1 MKRIGAFSLAI
12 FIFVLSVFSVIPIDV
27 YADDNK
33 TVLPFTFKQLNNS
46 VGAGM
51 SASDANAAVTA
62 HKDIYTSD
70 GTLLFIYNPSN
81 SYNWTTSSKA
91 YYLTLNYSDEQ
102 LKNIL
107 MSKNPLSTLFN
118 VWGAA
123 LSNNNGIRAFCAGLG
138 TIFSGNSDMG
148 TKVLDTLSGNYNY
161 LDALSY
167 DEDSQTITMSNDNG
181 SVDKLREEIKYYYY
195 KSNGMFFIEPNTSK
209 LGDILSSSWY
219 SDMNLYTEDF
229 NIANNYDYILYN
241 TRYHFLAAF
250 NKTDFSYGYSSGYE
264 RFQDSRSYYYDFQ
277 FVDKDLNNINLPF
290 YYNFNIFE
298 TFSED
303 NNVSLTSDSVGIL
316 TLGSYNRYYSGLTSF
331 FSNTKPCVP
340 KERIGFYGYKFC
352 DDIDFYDLSRYQ
364 YGESSSTFLY
374 SKDGTP
380 LLGFSSYDKIFDYV
394 HGDSSA
400 YLGSAINKVGEDI
413 SFSIKDMN
421 ENLGTKMD
429 ELIDSINSGKG
440 NMSADE
446 LQNAIDKGLEDLNK
460 NTEDIKD
467 NTSSILDKLEEQNQ
481 ILLQILGVTEYI
493 AYQTTKDDGSSYTK
507 TDLTNTINKI
517 YNGLG
522 NAILYGKNTL
532 TNSGDNSGAAS
543 QSSIVTREDFKLSNN
558 IYTSSGSGV
567 SPGTPVVAYS
577 LDDCSVYDDSNDY
590 DVGIAT
596 QDINNMDIHDG
607 LFGKFPFSVPYQ
619 LYEWLQ
625 VLQADPVAPKLVYNY
640 GFLLGHKDDQKY
652 DLVIDF
658 NIYERWANVCKS
670 FLRLSFT
677 LAMSLFLYKKF
688 KGNSIF

>member
-12 FIFVLSVFSVIPIDV
+12 FIFVLSVFSVIPV
-27 YADDNK
+27 YADGDK
-33 TVLPFTFKQLNNS
+33 TVLPCNLKQTMAFS
-46 VGAGM
+46 
-51 SASDANAAVTA
+51 SSDAQAYVAA
-62 HKDIYTSD
+62 HKDIYSQD
-70 GTLLFIYNPSN
+70 GYLLFAYTPAA
-81 SYNWTTSSKA
+81 SYNWNLCKDGQLTNIHMSDKQVANYIMTNRPFMSMYTVLSSLLA
-91 YYLTLNYSDEQ
+91 
-102 LKNIL
+102 
-107 MSKNPLSTLFN
+107 
-118 VWGAA
+118 
-123 LSNNNGIRAFCAGLG
+123 NNNSFRGFCSGFGA
-138 TIFSGNSDMG
+138 IFLKDSDAG
-148 TKVLDTLSGNYNY
+148 TKILDTLTGNYNY
-161 LDALSY
+161 LDALNY
-167 DEDSQTITMSNDNG
+167 DEESQTITMSNDNG
-181 SVDKLREEIKYYYY
+181 SVDKLREEIKKYYYNSIGLKEKKPSGTVSSIIDSSDFRACFEYEEDYINAFGY
-195 KSNGMFFIEPNTSK
+195 KNYKYCLKTYYGFYYFFNDLKDYIYVSNDSNNDRFLSSYDNWTKETWRFRTLRSDGSTGFLQPVKEDTVIRYDFTLKVNVSDMYFWYTPSNGDWVLRPDWN
-209 LGDILSSSWY
+209 
-219 SDMNLYTEDF
+219 
-229 NIANNYDYILYN
+229 NNYS
-241 TRYHFLAAF
+241 
-250 NKTDFSYGYSSGYE
+250 KW
-264 RFQDSRSYYYDFQ
+264 
-277 FVDKDLNNINLPF
+277 
-290 YYNFNIFE
+290 
-298 TFSED
+298 
-303 NNVSLTSDSVGIL
+303 VS
-316 TLGSYNRYYSGLTSF
+316 F
-331 FSNTKPCVP
+331 
-340 KERIGFYGYKFC
+340 
-352 DDIDFYDLSRYQ
+352 
-364 YGESSSTFLY
+364 Y
-374 SKDGTP
+374 SKDN
-380 LLGFSSYDKIFDYV
+380 SSLKFWASYSALYNYL
-394 HGDSSA
+394 HGDQNA
-400 YLGSAINKVGEDI
+400 YLSSKIEETGKDI
-413 SFSIKDMN
+413 SYSIKDMN

-532 TNSGDNSGAAS
+532 TDSGDSSGAAS

-558 IYTSSGSGV
+558 IYSSSGSGV

-596 QDINNMDIHDG
+596 HDINNMDIHDG

-640 GFLLGHKDDQKY
+640 GFLIGHKGEQKY
-652 DLVIDF
+652 DLTIDLSV
-658 NIYERWANVCKS
+658 YESWAYVCKS

>member
-12 FIFVLSVFSVIPIDV
+12 FIFVLSVFSVIPV
-27 YADDNK
+27 YADGDK
-33 TVLPFTFKQLNNS
+33 TVLPCNLKQTMAFS
-46 VGAGM
+46 
-51 SASDANAAVTA
+51 SSDAQAYVAA
-62 HKDIYTSD
+62 HKDIYSQD
-70 GTLLFIYNPSN
+70 GYLLFAYTPAA
-81 SYNWTTSSKA
+81 SYNWNLCKDGQLTNIHMSDKQVANYIMTNRPFMSMYTVLSSLLA
-91 YYLTLNYSDEQ
+91 
-102 LKNIL
+102 
-107 MSKNPLSTLFN
+107 
-118 VWGAA
+118 
-123 LSNNNGIRAFCAGLG
+123 NNNLFRGFCSGLG
-138 TIFSGNSDMG
+138 AIFLKDSDAG
-148 TKVLDTLSGNYNY
+148 TKILDTLTGNYNY
-161 LDALSY
+161 LDALNY
-167 DEDSQTITMSNDNG
+167 DEESQTITMSNDNG
-181 SVDKLREEIKYYYY
+181 SVDKLREEIKKYYYNSIGLKEKKPSGTVSSIIDSSDFRACFEYEEDYINAFGY
-195 KSNGMFFIEPNTSK
+195 KNYKYCLKTYYGFYYFFNDLKDYIYVSNDSNNDRFLSSYDNWTKETWRFRTLRSDGTTGFLQPVKEDTVIRYDFTLKVNISDMYFWYTPSNGDWVLRPDWNNDYSK
-209 LGDILSSSWY
+209 W
-219 SDMNLYTEDF
+219 
-229 NIANNYDYILYN
+229 
-241 TRYHFLAAF
+241 
-250 NKTDFSYGYSSGYE
+250 
-264 RFQDSRSYYYDFQ
+264 
-277 FVDKDLNNINLPF
+277 
-290 YYNFNIFE
+290 
-298 TFSED
+298 
-303 NNVSLTSDSVGIL
+303 VS
-316 TLGSYNRYYSGLTSF
+316 F
-331 FSNTKPCVP
+331 
-340 KERIGFYGYKFC
+340 
-352 DDIDFYDLSRYQ
+352 
-364 YGESSSTFLY
+364 Y
-374 SKDGTP
+374 SKDN
-380 LLGFSSYDKIFDYV
+380 SSLKFWASYSALYNYL
-394 HGDSSA
+394 HGDQNA
-400 YLGSAINKVGEDI
+400 YLSSKIEETGQDI
-413 SFSIKDMN
+413 SYSIKDMN

-446 LQNAIDKGLEDLNK
+446 LQNAIDKGLENLNK

-532 TNSGDNSGAAS
+532 TDSGDSSGAAS

-596 QDINNMDIHDG
+596 HDINNMDIHDG

-640 GFLLGHKDDQKY
+640 GFLIGHKGEQKY
-652 DLVIDF
+652 DLTIDLSV
-658 NIYERWANVCKS
+658 YESWAYVCKS

>member
-12 FIFVLSVFSVIPIDV
+12 FIFVLSVFSVIPV
-27 YADDNK
+27 YADGDK
-33 TVLPFTFKQLNNS
+33 TVLPCNLKQTMAFS
-46 VGAGM
+46 
-51 SASDANAAVTA
+51 SSDAQAYVAA
-62 HKDIYTSD
+62 HKDIYSQD
-70 GTLLFIYNPSN
+70 GYLLFAYTPAA
-81 SYNWTTSSKA
+81 SYNWNLCKDGQLTNIHMSDKQVANYIMTNRPFMSMYTVLSSLLA
-91 YYLTLNYSDEQ
+91 
-102 LKNIL
+102 
-107 MSKNPLSTLFN
+107 
-118 VWGAA
+118 
-123 LSNNNGIRAFCAGLG
+123 NNNSFRGFCSGLG
-138 TIFSGNSDMG
+138 AIFLKDSDAG
-148 TKVLDTLSGNYNY
+148 TKILDTLTGNYNY
-161 LDALSY
+161 LDALNY
-167 DEDSQTITMSNDNG
+167 DEESQTITMSNDNG
-181 SVDKLREEIKYYYY
+181 NVDKLREEIKKYYYNSIGLKEKKPSGTVSSIIDSSDFRACFEYEEDYINAFGY
-195 KSNGMFFIEPNTSK
+195 KNYKYCLKTYYGFYYFFNDLKDYIYVSNDSNNDRFLSSYDNWTKETWRFRTLKSDGSTGFLQPLKEDTVIRYDFTLKVNVFDMYFWYTPSNGDWVLRPDWNNDYSK
-209 LGDILSSSWY
+209 WV
-219 SDMNLYTEDF
+219 EF
-229 NIANNYDYILYN
+229 
-241 TRYHFLAAF
+241 
-250 NKTDFSYGYSSGYE
+250 
-264 RFQDSRSYYYDFQ
+264 
-277 FVDKDLNNINLPF
+277 
-290 YYNFNIFE
+290 
-298 TFSED
+298 
-303 NNVSLTSDSVGIL
+303 
-316 TLGSYNRYYSGLTSF
+316 
-331 FSNTKPCVP
+331 
-340 KERIGFYGYKFC
+340 
-352 DDIDFYDLSRYQ
+352 
-364 YGESSSTFLY
+364 Y
-374 SKDGTP
+374 SKDKTS
-380 LLGFSSYDKIFDYV
+380 LKFWASYSALYNYL
-394 HGDSSA
+394 HGDQNA
-400 YLGSAINKVGEDI
+400 YLSSKIEETGKDI
-413 SFSIKDMN
+413 SYSIKDMN

-532 TNSGDNSGAAS
+532 TDSGDSSGAAS

-596 QDINNMDIHDG
+596 HDINNMDIHDG

-640 GFLLGHKDDQKY
+640 GFLIGHKGEQKY
-652 DLVIDF
+652 DLTIDLSV
-658 NIYERWANVCKS
+658 YESWAYVCKS

>member
-1 MKRIGAFSLAI
+1 MKRIGAFSLAF
-12 FIFVLSVFSVIPIDV
+12 FIFVLSVFSVIPV
-27 YADDNK
+27 YADGDK
-33 TVLPFTFKQLNNS
+33 TVLPCNLKQTMAFS
-46 VGAGM
+46 
-51 SASDANAAVTA
+51 SSDAQAYVAA
-62 HKDIYTSD
+62 HKDIYSQD
-70 GTLLFIYNPSN
+70 GYLLFAYTPAA
-81 SYNWTTSSKA
+81 SYNWNLCKDGQLTNIHMSDKQVANYIMTNRPFMSMYTVLSSLLA
-91 YYLTLNYSDEQ
+91 
-102 LKNIL
+102 
-107 MSKNPLSTLFN
+107 
-118 VWGAA
+118 
-123 LSNNNGIRAFCAGLG
+123 NNNSFRGFCSGLG
-138 TIFSGNSDMG
+138 AIFLKDSDAG
-148 TKVLDTLSGNYNY
+148 TKILDTLTGNYNY

-167 DEDSQTITMSNDNG
+167 DEDSKTITMSNDNG
-181 SVDKLREEIKYYYY
+181 SVDKLREEIKKYYYNSIGLKEK
-195 KSNGMFFIEPNTSK
+195 KSNGTVTSLIDSSDFRSCFEYEEDYINAFGYKNYKYCLKTYYGFYYFFNDLKDYIYVSNDSNN
-209 LGDILSSSWY
+209 DRFLSSYDNWTKETWRFRTLRSDGSTGFLQPVKEDTVIRY
-219 SDMNLYTEDF
+219 DFTLKVNVSDMYFWYTPSNGDWVLRPDW
-229 NIANNYDYILYN
+229 NNDYS
-241 TRYHFLAAF
+241 
-250 NKTDFSYGYSSGYE
+250 KW
-264 RFQDSRSYYYDFQ
+264 
-277 FVDKDLNNINLPF
+277 
-290 YYNFNIFE
+290 
-298 TFSED
+298 
-303 NNVSLTSDSVGIL
+303 VS
-316 TLGSYNRYYSGLTSF
+316 F
-331 FSNTKPCVP
+331 
-340 KERIGFYGYKFC
+340 
-352 DDIDFYDLSRYQ
+352 
-364 YGESSSTFLY
+364 Y
-374 SKDGTP
+374 SKDN
-380 LLGFSSYDKIFDYV
+380 SSLKFWASYSALYNYL
-394 HGDSSA
+394 HGDQNA
-400 YLGSAINKVGEDI
+400 YLSSKIEETGKDI
-413 SFSIKDMN
+413 SYSIKDMN

-532 TNSGDNSGAAS
+532 TDSGDSSGAAS

-558 IYTSSGSGV
+558 IYSSSGSGV

-596 QDINNMDIHDG
+596 HDINNMDIHDG

-640 GFLLGHKDDQKY
+640 GFLIGHKGEQKY
-652 DLVIDF
+652 DLTIDLSV
-658 NIYERWANVCKS
+658 YESWAYVCKS

>member
-12 FIFVLSVFSVIPIDV
+12 FIFVFSVIPIDV

-161 LDALSY
+161 LDALNY

-181 SVDKLREEIKYYYY
+181 SVDKLREEIKKYYYDLIGLNEWKASGTVKEWVDSPTFR
-195 KSNGMFFIEPNTSK
+195 KSFDYEEDYNNG
-209 LGDILSSSWY
+209 
-219 SDMNLYTEDF
+219 
-229 NIANNYDYILYN
+229 
-241 TRYHFLAAF
+241 
-250 NKTDFSYGYSSGYE
+250 YGYSQYNYVICSGQYFSYFFNEADLFYISNDE
-264 RFQDSRSYYYDFQ
+264 R
-277 FVDKDLNNINLPF
+277 INLTVDNWAVLF
-290 YYNFNIFE
+290 YKVYFYNK
-298 TFSED
+298 
-303 NNVSLTSDSVGIL
+303 
-316 TLGSYNRYYSGLTSF
+316 GSSSSSFIPADKAGLITH
-331 FSNTKPCVP
+331 
-340 KERIGFYGYKFC
+340 
-352 DDIDFYDLSRYQ
+352 YQ
-364 YGESSSTFLY
+364 YTYHDVTECALYRSNSYGFAIYPSPATWSSETSKESSRNILLY
-374 SKDGTP
+374 SKDKKP
-380 LLGFSSYDKIFDYV
+380 LKYFSSYGALYNYMN
-394 HGDSSA
+394 GDQNA
-400 YLGSAINKVGEDI
+400 YLSSKIEETGQDI
-413 SFSIKDMN
+413 SYSIKDMN

-467 NTSSILDKLEEQNQ
+467 NTSSILDKLEEQNH

-532 TNSGDNSGAAS
+532 TDSGDSSGAAS

-596 QDINNMDIHDG
+596 HDINNMDIHDG

-640 GFLLGHKDDQKY
+640 GFLIGHKGEQKY
-652 DLVIDF
+652 DLTIDLSV
-658 NIYERWANVCKS
+658 YESWAYVCKS

>member
-12 FIFVLSVFSVIPIDV
+12 FIFVLSVFSVIPV
-27 YADDNK
+27 YADGDK
-33 TVLPFTFKQLNNS
+33 TVLPCNLKQTMAFS
-46 VGAGM
+46 
-51 SASDANAAVTA
+51 SSDAQAYVAA
-62 HKDIYTSD
+62 HKDIYSQD
-70 GTLLFIYNPSN
+70 GYLLFAYTPAA
-81 SYNWTTSSKA
+81 SYNWNLCKDGQLTNIHMSDKQVANYIMTNRPFMSMYTVLSSLLA
-91 YYLTLNYSDEQ
+91 
-102 LKNIL
+102 
-107 MSKNPLSTLFN
+107 
-118 VWGAA
+118 
-123 LSNNNGIRAFCAGLG
+123 NNNLFRGFCSGLG
-138 TIFSGNSDMG
+138 AIFLKDSDAG
-148 TKVLDTLSGNYNY
+148 TKILDTLTGNYNY
-161 LDALSY
+161 LDALNY
-167 DEDSQTITMSNDNG
+167 DEESQTITMSNDNG
-181 SVDKLREEIKYYYY
+181 SVDKLREEIKKYYYNIIGLKEKKSIGTVSSIIDSSDFRSCFEYEEDYINAFGY
-195 KSNGMFFIEPNTSK
+195 KNYKYCLKTYYGFYYFFNDLSDYIYVSNDSNNDRFLSSYDNWTKETWRFRTLRSDGTTGFLQPVKEDTVIRYDFTLKVNVSDMYFWYTPSNGDWVLRPDWNNDYSK
-209 LGDILSSSWY
+209 WV
-219 SDMNLYTEDF
+219 EF
-229 NIANNYDYILYN
+229 
-241 TRYHFLAAF
+241 
-250 NKTDFSYGYSSGYE
+250 
-264 RFQDSRSYYYDFQ
+264 
-277 FVDKDLNNINLPF
+277 
-290 YYNFNIFE
+290 
-298 TFSED
+298 
-303 NNVSLTSDSVGIL
+303 
-316 TLGSYNRYYSGLTSF
+316 
-331 FSNTKPCVP
+331 
-340 KERIGFYGYKFC
+340 
-352 DDIDFYDLSRYQ
+352 
-364 YGESSSTFLY
+364 Y
-374 SKDGTP
+374 SKDKTS
-380 LLGFSSYDKIFDYV
+380 LKFWASYSALYNYL
-394 HGDSSA
+394 HGDQNA
-400 YLGSAINKVGEDI
+400 YLSSKIEETGKDI
-413 SFSIKDMN
+413 SYSIKDMN

-532 TNSGDNSGAAS
+532 TDSGDSSGAAS

-596 QDINNMDIHDG
+596 HDINNMDIHDG

-640 GFLLGHKDDQKY
+640 GFLIGHKGEQKY
-652 DLVIDF
+652 DLTIDLSV
-658 NIYERWANVCKS
+658 YESWAYVCKS

>member
-1 MKRIGAFSLAI
+1 MKRIGAFSLALI
-12 FIFVLSVFSVIPIDV
+12 VFALSIIV
-27 YADDNK
+27 YLPDITFADDSDK
-33 TVLPFTFKQLNNS
+33 TIIPCNLKDTKSFSSSEAQAYV
-46 VGAGM
+46 A
-51 SASDANAAVTA
+51 A
-62 HKDIYTSD
+62 HKDIYSQD
-70 GTLLFIYNPSN
+70 GYLLFAYTPAA
-81 SYNWTTSSKA
+81 SYNWNMCKDGKMTDIHMSDKQVSNYIMTTKPFRSMQTI
-91 YYLTLNYSDEQ
+91 LYS
-102 LKNIL
+102 
-107 MSKNPLSTLFN
+107 M
-118 VWGAA
+118 
-123 LSNNNGIRAFCAGLG
+123 LSNNNVSRGFFAGLG
-138 TIFSGNSDMG
+138 ALYTGDSDAG
-148 TKVLDTLSGNYNY
+148 TKILDTLTGNYNY

-167 DEDSQTITMSNDNG
+167 DEDSKTITMSNDNG
-181 SVDKLREEIKYYYY
+181 SVDKLREEIKKYYYNSIGLKEKKSSGTVSSLIDSSDFRACFEYEEDYINAFGY
-195 KSNGMFFIEPNTSK
+195 KNYKYCLKTYYCFYYFFNDLKDYIYVSNDSNNDRFLSSYDNWTKETWRFRTLRSDGSTGFLQPVKEDTVFRYDFTLKVNVSDMYFWYTPSNGDWVLRPDWNNDYSK
-209 LGDILSSSWY
+209 W
-219 SDMNLYTEDF
+219 
-229 NIANNYDYILYN
+229 
-241 TRYHFLAAF
+241 
-250 NKTDFSYGYSSGYE
+250 
-264 RFQDSRSYYYDFQ
+264 
-277 FVDKDLNNINLPF
+277 
-290 YYNFNIFE
+290 
-298 TFSED
+298 
-303 NNVSLTSDSVGIL
+303 VS
-316 TLGSYNRYYSGLTSF
+316 F
-331 FSNTKPCVP
+331 
-340 KERIGFYGYKFC
+340 
-352 DDIDFYDLSRYQ
+352 
-364 YGESSSTFLY
+364 Y
-374 SKDGTP
+374 SKDN
-380 LLGFSSYDKIFDYV
+380 SSLKFWASYSALYNYL
-394 HGDSSA
+394 HGDQNA
-400 YLGSAINKVGEDI
+400 YLSSKIEETGKDI
-413 SFSIKDMN
+413 SYSIKDMN

-532 TNSGDNSGAAS
+532 TDSGDSSGAAS

-590 DVGIAT
+590 DVGTAA

-640 GFLLGHKDDQKY
+640 GYLLGHKDDQKY

-658 NIYERWANVCKS
+658 SIYESWAYVCKS

-677 LAMSLFLYKKF
+677 LLMAVFIFRHFSNN
-688 KGNSIF
+688 KGGGVL

>member
-12 FIFVLSVFSVIPIDV
+12 FIFVLSVFSVIPV
-27 YADDNK
+27 YADGDK
-33 TVLPFTFKQLNNS
+33 TVLPCNLKQTMAFS
-46 VGAGM
+46 
-51 SASDANAAVTA
+51 SSDAQAYVAA
-62 HKDIYTSD
+62 HKDIYSQD
-70 GTLLFIYNPSN
+70 GYLLFAYTPAA
-81 SYNWTTSSKA
+81 SYNWNLCKDGQLTNIHMSDKQVSNYIMTNRPFMSMYTVLSSLLA
-91 YYLTLNYSDEQ
+91 
-102 LKNIL
+102 
-107 MSKNPLSTLFN
+107 
-118 VWGAA
+118 
-123 LSNNNGIRAFCAGLG
+123 NNNSFRGFCSGLG
-138 TIFSGNSDMG
+138 AIFLKDSDAG
-148 TKVLDTLSGNYNY
+148 TKILDTLTGNYNY
-161 LDALSY
+161 LDSLNY
-167 DEDSQTITMSNDNG
+167 DEDSQTITMTNDNG
-181 SVDKLREEIKYYYY
+181 SVDKLREEIKKYYYNSIGLKEKKSSGTVSSLIDSSDFRACFEYEEDYINAFGY
-195 KSNGMFFIEPNTSK
+195 KNYKYCLKTYYGFYYFFNDLKDYIYVSNDSNNDRFLSSYDNWTIETWRFRTLRSDGTTGFLQPVKEDTVIRYDFTLKVNVSDMYFWYTPSNGDWVLRPDWNNDYSK
-209 LGDILSSSWY
+209 W
-219 SDMNLYTEDF
+219 
-229 NIANNYDYILYN
+229 
-241 TRYHFLAAF
+241 
-250 NKTDFSYGYSSGYE
+250 
-264 RFQDSRSYYYDFQ
+264 
-277 FVDKDLNNINLPF
+277 
-290 YYNFNIFE
+290 
-298 TFSED
+298 
-303 NNVSLTSDSVGIL
+303 VS
-316 TLGSYNRYYSGLTSF
+316 F
-331 FSNTKPCVP
+331 
-340 KERIGFYGYKFC
+340 
-352 DDIDFYDLSRYQ
+352 
-364 YGESSSTFLY
+364 Y
-374 SKDGTP
+374 SKDN
-380 LLGFSSYDKIFDYV
+380 SSLKFWASYSALYNYL
-394 HGDSSA
+394 HGDQNA
-400 YLGSAINKVGEDI
+400 YLSSKIEETGKDI
-413 SFSIKDMN
+413 SYSIKDMN

-532 TNSGDNSGAAS
+532 TDSGDNSGAAS

-558 IYTSSGSGV
+558 IYTSSGSGI

-577 LDDCSVYDDSNDY
+577 LADYSVYDDSNDY

-658 NIYERWANVCKS
+658 NIYEPWANVCKS

-677 LAMSLFLYKKF
+677 LLMAVFIFRHFSNNKSGGGMS
-688 KGNSIF
+688 

>member
-1 MKRIGAFSLAI
+1 MKRIGAFSLVI
-12 FIFVLSVFSVIPIDV
+12 FIFVLSVFSVIPV
-27 YADDNK
+27 YADGDK
-33 TVLPFTFKQLNNS
+33 TVLPCNLKQTMAFS
-46 VGAGM
+46 
-51 SASDANAAVTA
+51 SSDAQAYVAA
-62 HKDIYTSD
+62 HKDIYSQD
-70 GTLLFIYNPSN
+70 GYLLFAYTPAA
-81 SYNWTTSSKA
+81 SYNWNLCKDGQLTNIHMSDKQVANYIMTNRPFMSMYTVLSSLLA
-91 YYLTLNYSDEQ
+91 
-102 LKNIL
+102 
-107 MSKNPLSTLFN
+107 
-118 VWGAA
+118 
-123 LSNNNGIRAFCAGLG
+123 NNNSFRGFCSGLG
-138 TIFSGNSDMG
+138 AIFLKDSDAG
-148 TKVLDTLSGNYNY
+148 TKILDTLTGNYNY
-161 LDALSY
+161 LDALNY
-167 DEDSQTITMSNDNG
+167 DEESQTITMSNDNG
-181 SVDKLREEIKYYYY
+181 NVDKLREEIKKYYYNSIGLKEKKPSGTVSSIIDSSDFRACFEYEEDYINAFGY
-195 KSNGMFFIEPNTSK
+195 KNYKYCLKTYYGFYYFFNDLKDYIYVSNDSNNDRFLSSYDNWTKETWRFRTLRSDGSTGFLQPVKEDTVIRYDFTLKVNVSDMYFWYTPSNGDWVLRPDWDNDYSK
-209 LGDILSSSWY
+209 W
-219 SDMNLYTEDF
+219 
-229 NIANNYDYILYN
+229 
-241 TRYHFLAAF
+241 
-250 NKTDFSYGYSSGYE
+250 
-264 RFQDSRSYYYDFQ
+264 
-277 FVDKDLNNINLPF
+277 
-290 YYNFNIFE
+290 
-298 TFSED
+298 
-303 NNVSLTSDSVGIL
+303 VS
-316 TLGSYNRYYSGLTSF
+316 F
-331 FSNTKPCVP
+331 
-340 KERIGFYGYKFC
+340 
-352 DDIDFYDLSRYQ
+352 
-364 YGESSSTFLY
+364 Y
-374 SKDGTP
+374 SKDN
-380 LLGFSSYDKIFDYV
+380 SSLKFWASYSALYNYL
-394 HGDSSA
+394 HGDQNA
-400 YLGSAINKVGEDI
+400 YLSSKIEETGKDI
-413 SFSIKDMN
+413 SYSIKDMN

-532 TNSGDNSGAAS
+532 TDSGDSSGAAS

-640 GFLLGHKDDQKY
+640 GFLIGHKGEQKY
-652 DLVIDF
+652 DLTIDLSV
-658 NIYERWANVCKS
+658 YESWAYVCKS